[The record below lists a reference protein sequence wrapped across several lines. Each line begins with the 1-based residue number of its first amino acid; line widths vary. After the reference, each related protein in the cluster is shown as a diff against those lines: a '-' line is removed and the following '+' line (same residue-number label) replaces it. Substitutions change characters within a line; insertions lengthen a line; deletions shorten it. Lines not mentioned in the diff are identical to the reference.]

1 MEKIFGIARFTIRP
15 GQEAA
20 FRQKAAE
27 CLAAARADLAGTG
40 GYEWFLGENGSQC
53 TVIEIYDGMDGM
65 GRHIRQVGK
74 IIPQL
79 LEHATSEVT
88 LLGDIDDAVLAKIT
102 GKLNATF
109 AGRRLQGRLTG
120 PAAPDGT
127 LGEGGIVAVARFR
140 LQPGAAARLKDLA
153 GRAFSNVVAKEPDTI
168 AYEWFLNNDE
178 SEATVIEI
186 YRDTAALLA
195 HSGNAGTLMKEIMSV
210 TQDRSVQF
218 FGGLAGE
225 ARATYTARPGVSY
238 VAPRLQGVL

>member
-1 MEKIFGIARFTIRP
+1 MGKIFGIARFAIHA
-15 GQEAA
+15 GQQGA
-20 FRQKAAE
+20 FRQKAVE

-40 GYEWFLGENGSQC
+40 AYEWFMSENDSHC

-79 LEHATSEVT
+79 LAHATSEVT
-88 LLGDIDDAVLAKIT
+88 LLGDIDDVMLSRL

-109 AGRRLQGRLTG
+109 RGPRLHGRLTG
-120 PAAPDGT
+120 PAAPNGT
-127 LGEGGIVAVARFR
+127 LGERSIFGIARFR

-153 GRAFSNVVAKEPDTI
+153 GAALATVVAKEPDTI
-168 AYEWFLNNDE
+168 AYEWFMSNDE
-178 SEATVIEI
+178 SEVTVIEI

-210 TQDRSVQF
+210 TQDRSVQL
-218 FGGLAGE
+218 FGSLTAE
-225 ARATYTARPGVSY
+225 ARASYTARPGVIY
-238 VAPRLQGVL
+238 VAPRFQGVL